1 MSLTRK
7 RKIQNTE
14 HSSVQEHTDFDSL
27 FYQNWD
33 RICEIL
39 YRLLGEWAEAED
51 IALDT
56 FMQLYQRPPKSEDN
70 LNGWLYRVAT
80 NLGFN
85 ALRASKRRK
94 FYENRAGLIMLEDSS
109 PGQPEMTLEQLQTQV
124 RVRQTLTKMKSRSA
138 KILILRHSGLSYA
151 EIATTLKLSPGSVGT
166 LLTRAEREFEK
177 KFKLG

>member
-7 RKIQNTE
+7 RKLSNIE
-14 HSSVQEHTDFDSL
+14 HSSEQESTDFDSL

-39 YRLLGEWAEAED
+39 YRLLGEWDEAQD
-51 IALDT
+51 IALET
-56 FMQLYQRPPKSEDN
+56 FMQLYQHPPKSKDN

-85 ALRASKRRK
+85 ALRARKRRK
-94 FYENRAGLIMLEDSS
+94 FYENRAGLIILENNS
-109 PGQPEMTLEQLQTQV
+109 PGQPEMNLEQLQKQE
-124 RVRQTLTKMKSRSA
+124 RVRHTLTKIKSRSA
-138 KILILRHSGLSYA
+138 KLLILRHSGLTYA
-151 EIATTLKLSPGSVGT
+151 EIATALKLSPGSVGT

-177 KFKLG
+177 QYK